1 MKSFIVITLLTPLLL
16 SFLFTLP
23 THFARQHE
31 DYQPTSAVSIERKA
45 LEEAPE
51 KTQLPN
57 NQFQHFLCMALG
69 TGIYL
74 CIFLFSSQVMRG
86 VLEEKSNR
94 IVELIIT
101 SISPVRFMTG
111 KIIGIALLG
120 LTQIACWLLVMYGVT
135 YCLSGDSATGLIGG
149 FMDRIDFRVIIPA
162 FLFFFIGGYLLYS
175 SVFAAIAAAA
185 NHNDDIQQVTLIV
198 TIPLILSVIVLS
210 SAINT
215 PDSSLVYWFSIIPF
229 TSPVVMM
236 GRMAYGVPFQD
247 VLLSI
252 LLLAATVVLMIWI
265 SGKVYRMAILYTGK
279 KVSMKEIISWISN
292 AS

>member
-1 MKSFIVITLLTPLLL
+1 MKSFIVITLLTPMLL

-23 THFARQHE
+23 IYFARQHE
-31 DYQPTSAVSIERKA
+31 DYQPTSAISIERKA
-45 LEEAPE
+45 LDGTTE
-51 KTQLPN
+51 KAQLPN
-57 NQFQHFLCMALG
+57 NQFQYFLCMAFG

-101 SISPVRFMTG
+101 SITPVKFMTG

-120 LTQIACWLLVMYGVT
+120 LTQIVCWLLVMYGVT
-135 YCLSGDSATGLIGG
+135 YCLSGDSGIGFIG
-149 FMDRIDFRVIIPA
+149 SFMDRIDFKAIIPA

-175 SVFAAIAAAA
+175 SIFAAIAATA
-185 NHNDDIQQVTLIV
+185 NHSDDIQQVTLIV
-198 TIPLILSVIVLS
+198 TIPLILSIIVLS

-236 GRMAYGVPFQD
+236 GRMVYGVPLQD

-292 AS
+292 AN